1 MQFSVQWDEPGGGSP
16 PSQTEWC
23 KGTRH
28 MLNSSAAYIHTVK
41 REENGSSVNL
51 AFLCVSWS
59 VLISGQAMSAF
70 KKKKK
75 KMLHFIELPSVQCLR
90 AVRGGKKYLQWYYSS
105 LAVCMSACY
114 PRLGQNTPLVQ
125 TREKRKK
132 KKRESNKKA
141 KHNSSTS
148 QSWHRRPTTHHSH
161 GANTNWPCSNNIKR
175 KG

>member
-1 MQFSVQWDEPGGGSP
+1 MRWAGWGGHRHLRLNGVRAHGTCLTQAQHTFTQLRGRKMVAQWIWLFFVWAD
-16 PSQTEWC
+16 
-23 KGTRH
+23 
-28 MLNSSAAYIHTVK
+28 
-41 REENGSSVNL
+41 
-51 AFLCVSWS
+51 LCWFQVRLW
-59 VLISGQAMSAF
+59 VHL

-148 QSWHRRPTTHHSH
+148 QSWHRRPTTRHSH
-161 GANTNWPCSNNIKR
+161 SANTNWPCSNNIKR